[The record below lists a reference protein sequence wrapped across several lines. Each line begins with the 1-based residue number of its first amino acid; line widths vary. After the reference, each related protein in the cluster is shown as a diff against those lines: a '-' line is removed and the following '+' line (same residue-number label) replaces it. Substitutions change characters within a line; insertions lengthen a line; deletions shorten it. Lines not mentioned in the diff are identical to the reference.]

1 MQYNKIIDY
10 FSSEEKMLEL
20 LKVLKEECFDVI
32 DDYTAQIIAGTITTS
47 EEMRKAKSQLVGIFS
62 YLQPIYSKALS
73 LKKQEEYRYFSRT
86 KNDSDKNEK
95 IKFSAATTELL
106 AKDYVKIYRDIRD
119 VLCGYLKSA
128 EALIYDFKDGI
139 EQNRNEYQKQKTE

>member
-95 IKFSAATTELL
+95 IKFSAVTTELL